1 MGGSVMMDMVGMRM
15 RLLLRLL
22 LDMMGMRVVVVLMGM
37 VVRMMMRLMLR
48 WWQSELDGRR
58 CC

>member
-22 LDMMGMRVVVVLMGM
+22 LDMMGMRVVVLMGM
-37 VVRMMMRLMLR
+37 MVRMMMRLMWR
-48 WWQSELDGRR
+48 WWQS
-58 CC
+58 